1 MALDYDIKLN
11 NFEGPLDLLLHLIQ
25 KEQVDIHDIFISGI
39 TGQYLEY
46 MSQLDMLDMDKAS
59 EFLQVAATLLLI
71 KSRSLLPKPPKIL
84 EDEEEED
91 PEQALIRQLKEY
103 RFFKEAGNQLKELI
117 EDNMGVYYKLPE
129 ELFSGDNIV
138 LTGVNAD
145 SLARAFAEMME
156 RIKAKE
162 EIARPREISASVF
175 SVKDRIIHIQKMLKK
190 KARTPFS
197 SIFSEQPTSEEVVV
211 TFIALLDLI
220 KNNMVKAE
228 QEKMFGEIFLTNAK
242 EKV

>member
-84 EDEEEED
+84 EDEDEED

-103 RFFKEAGNQLKELI
+103 RFFKEAGNQLKDLI
-117 EDNMGVYYKLPE
+117 EDNIGVYYKLPE
-129 ELFSGDNIV
+129 ELFSNENIV
-138 LTGVNAD
+138 LTGVTPD
-145 SLARAFAEMME
+145 GLARAFSEMME
-156 RIKAKE
+156 RVRAKE
-162 EIARPREISASVF
+162 ELLVPREISASVF
-175 SVKDRIIHIQKMLKK
+175 TVKDRIIHIQRMLRKK
-190 KARTPFS
+190 EKTPFS

-228 QEKMFGEIFLTNAK
+228 QEKMFGEILLINAK